1 MYRTK
6 IPTSAPSLP
15 LAKRKFSTLV
25 WRRFMFSIRKPQE
38 RLNSVAYNSQ
48 PAAEVAAV
56 EAAQLEAAEVAQF
69 EPAEAVAAQV
79 AEAA

>member
-1 MYRTK
+1 
-6 IPTSAPSLP
+6 
-15 LAKRKFSTLV
+15 
-25 WRRFMFSIRKPQE
+25 MFSIRKPQE

-48 PAAEVAAV
+48 QAAEVAAV